1 MIDEKKLLEEFEKNI
16 TIRATV
22 CGEEKEDIPFP
33 PEGISNIVRNQ
44 PKIGKWIPCSEQ
56 LPEKGET
63 VIACTLDGTFAGQ
76 FHEEGWYR
84 ENMFFYDSEI
94 LVREV
99 IAWQPLPDPYQEQ
112 SCAGAKS
119 SRVID

>member
-1 MIDEKKLLEEFEKNI
+1 MIDEKKLIE
-16 TIRATV
+16 R
-22 CGEEKEDIPFP
+22 
-33 PEGISNIVRNQ
+33 ISGTPALDKVLSGLIAIINAQ
-44 PKIGKWIPCSEQ
+44 PKIGEWIPCSER

-63 VIACTLDGTFAGQ
+63 VVACTLDGTFAGQ

-99 IAWQPLPDPYQEQ
+99 MAWQPLPEPYKKQETQ
-112 SCAGAKS
+112 EC
-119 SRVID
+119 IPCFHD